1 MKMKMKRLKTV
12 AVMLMAVLALGLF
25 GGCGISFDASA
36 YIKALL
42 DNSYKNDSAEFVAQK
57 IGSAEEASTLYEQGI
72 ESELTALLAGNT
84 VSDELK
90 DEYRQVLK
98 DIFKAVKYTVWDA
111 EKQDDGSY
119 IVTVNYEQM
128 QIFGA
133 AMDSYMTKVE
143 DMTNEWTQAEELP
156 SDEEM
161 YEQIY
166 ATLKDCLKDALSN
179 ATYAD
184 EASATIRVEI
194 VDNTY
199 TPNDDDIANLE
210 SVMFDL
216 DAVN

>member
-1 MKMKMKRLKTV
+1 MKKLKMA
-12 AVMLMAVLALGLF
+12 AVMLVAVLALGLL
-25 GGCGISFDASA
+25 GGCGVSFDASA

-42 DNSYKNDSAEFVAQK
+42 DNSYKDDSTEFVAQK
-57 IGSAEEASTLYEQGI
+57 VGTAEEASSLYQQGI

-84 VSDELK
+84 VSDELQ

-98 DIFKAVKYTVWDA
+98 DIFKAVKYTVGDA

-119 IVTVNYEQM
+119 VVTVNYEQM

-133 AMDSYMTKVE
+133 AMDAYMVKVE
-143 DMTNEWTQAEELP
+143 EMTDEWTQADELP

-166 ATLKDCLKDALSN
+166 ATLKDCLKEALSN

-184 EASATIRVEI
+184 EASATVRVEI

-199 TPNDDDIANLE
+199 TPNNDDIANLE

>member
-1 MKMKMKRLKTV
+1 MRMKRLKTV
-12 AVMLMAVLALGLF
+12 AVMLVAVLALGLF

-57 IGSAEEASTLYEQGI
+57 VGSAEEASTLYEQGI

-98 DIFKAVKYTVWDA
+98 DIFKAVKYTVGDA

-156 SDEEM
+156 SDF
-161 YEQIY
+161 QGGG
-166 ATLKDCLKDALSN
+166 
-179 ATYAD
+179 AD
-184 EASATIRVEI
+184 PCVGRRV
-194 VDNTY
+194 
-199 TPNDDDIANLE
+199 
-210 SVMFDL
+210 
-216 DAVN
+216 

>member
-1 MKMKMKRLKTV
+1 MRMKRLKTV
-12 AVMLMAVLALGLF
+12 AVMLVAVLALGLF

-57 IGSAEEASTLYEQGI
+57 VGSAEEASTLYEQGI

-98 DIFKAVKYTVWDA
+98 DIFKAVKYTVGDA

-143 DMTNEWTQAEELP
+143 DMTNEWTQAEEIP

-199 TPNDDDIANLE
+199 TPNADDIANLE

>member
-1 MKMKMKRLKTV
+1 MRMKRLKTV

-57 IGSAEEASTLYEQGI
+57 VGSAEEASTLYEQGI

-98 DIFKAVKYTVWDA
+98 DIFKAVKYTVGDA

-128 QIFGA
+128 QIFGG

-143 DMTNEWTQAEELP
+143 DMTNEWTQAEEIP

-199 TPNDDDIANLE
+199 TPNADDIANLE

>member
-1 MKMKMKRLKTV
+1 MKMKRLKTV
-12 AVMLMAVLALGLF
+12 AVMPMAVLALGLF

-57 IGSAEEASTLYEQGI
+57 VGSAEEASTLYEQGI

-98 DIFKAVKYTVWDA
+98 DIFKAVKYTVGDA

-194 VDNTY
+194 VDNAY

>member
-1 MKMKMKRLKTV
+1 MKMKRLKTV

-57 IGSAEEASTLYEQGI
+57 VGSAEEASTLYEQGI

-98 DIFKAVKYTVWDA
+98 DIFKAVKYTVGDA

-143 DMTNEWTQAEELP
+143 DMTNEWTQAEEIP

-199 TPNDDDIANLE
+199 TPNADDIANLE

>member
-1 MKMKMKRLKTV
+1 MRMKRLKKV
-12 AVMLMAVLALGLF
+12 AVMLVAVLALGLF

-57 IGSAEEASTLYEQGI
+57 VGSAEEASTLYEQGI

-98 DIFKAVKYTVWDA
+98 DIFKAVKYTVGDA

-143 DMTNEWTQAEELP
+143 DMTNEWTQAEEIP

-199 TPNDDDIANLE
+199 TPNADDIANLE

>member
-1 MKMKMKRLKTV
+1 MRMKRLKTV

-57 IGSAEEASTLYEQGI
+57 VGSAEEASTLYEQGI

-98 DIFKAVKYTVWDA
+98 DIFKAVKYTVGDA

-143 DMTNEWTQAEELP
+143 DMTNEWTQAEEIP

-199 TPNDDDIANLE
+199 TPNADDIANLE

>member
-1 MKMKMKRLKTV
+1 MKKLKMMAAALV
-12 AVMLMAVLALGLF
+12 AVLAIGLF
-25 GGCGISFDASA
+25 GGCGISFDAAS
-36 YIKALL
+36 YVKALL
-42 DNSYKNDSAEFVAQK
+42 DNSYKDDSTEFVEQK
-57 IGSAEEASTLYEQGI
+57 VGTAEEASAIYEQGI
-72 ESELTALLAGNT
+72 ESELTALLAGNA
-84 VSDELK
+84 VSDELQ

-98 DIFKAVKYTVWDA
+98 DIFKSVKYTVGDA
-111 EKQDDGSY
+111 QKQDDGSY
-119 IVTVNYEQM
+119 VVTVNYEQM

-143 DMTNEWTQAEELP
+143 EMTDEWTQAEELP

-166 ATLKDCLKDALSN
+166 AALKDCLKDALSN
-179 ATYAD
+179 VTYAD
-184 EASATIRVEI
+184 EASTTIRVEI

-199 TPNDDDIANLE
+199 TPNDGDIANLE